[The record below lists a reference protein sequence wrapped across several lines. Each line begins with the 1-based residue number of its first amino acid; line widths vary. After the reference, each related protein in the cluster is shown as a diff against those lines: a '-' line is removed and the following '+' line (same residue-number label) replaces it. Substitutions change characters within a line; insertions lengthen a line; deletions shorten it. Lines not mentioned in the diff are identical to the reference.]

1 MIEAI
6 IALAVAIFIITAVVV
21 VITSSLS
28 GSTSN
33 TRQDKA
39 TAYAQ
44 EGIEVLRDIK
54 TADFISFTA
63 VYPSGSY
70 CLTEIVSNP
79 TISGADQCDGDGE
92 YNILGSFIRRIY
104 INHAGIDTRVSPNVA
119 KCDSGSF
126 AASTVLWT
134 DSKCRTGNVNCHDV
148 EISTCFENL
157 NSLPAL

>member
-6 IALAVAIFIITAVVV
+6 IALAVVIVIITAVVV
-21 VITSSLS
+21 VVTSSLS
-28 GSTSN
+28 GSSSN
-33 TRQDKA
+33 THRDKA

-54 TADFISFTA
+54 TADFTLFTTT
-63 VYPSGSY
+63 YPSGSY
-70 CLTEIVSNP
+70 CLAEIVNSP
-79 TISGADQCDGDGE
+79 TIQAGDQCDGDGE

-104 INHAGIDTRVSPNVA
+104 INHSGIDGRVSPNVA

-134 DSKCRTGNVNCHDV
+134 DSKCISGNINCHDV
-148 EISTCFENL
+148 EISTCFKNL